1 MHMALFQRKPH
12 SNTNPPL
19 YSLGLNKTIL
29 LVGLGNPGKQ
39 YDHTRHNIGFAC
51 VDFLADK
58 QDFAGWTDKKDLKC
72 LMTSAQ
78 IGDKRVIMIKPT
90 TFMNLSGEAVQAVAH
105 FYKISTED
113 ITVIHDELDVA
124 FGTIRT
130 RTGGGSAGHNGI
142 KSITTHVGEATNRVR
157 IGVKGEGDATAHMDT
172 ADYVLASFSKD
183 EQADM
188 GSLKQEVAALL
199 TEYIHGSDFVSETRT
214 FRF

>member
-1 MHMALFQRKPH
+1 MALFQRKPH

-39 YDHTRHNIGFAC
+39 YDNTRHNIGFAC

-58 QDFAGWTDKKDLKC
+58 QDFGQWTDKKDLKC
-72 LMTSAQ
+72 QLTSAQ
-78 IGDKRVIMIKPT
+78 IGAKRVIMIKPT

-105 FYKISTED
+105 FYKISPQD
-113 ITVIHDELDVA
+113 ITIIHDELDVS

-130 RTGGGSAGHNGI
+130 RIGGGSAGHNGI
-142 KSITTHVGEATNRVR
+142 KSITQHVGETTNRVR
-157 IGVKGEGDATAHMDT
+157 IGVKGDDAAAQHMET
-172 ADYVLASFSKD
+172 ADYVLAAFSKA
-183 EQADM
+183 EQADL
-188 GSLKQEVAALL
+188 GALKQEVAALI
-199 TEYIHGSDFVSETRT
+199 TEYIHGESFIAETRA